1 MRRLPSS
8 WCRFSIVG
16 LLVALGSSGCAGP
29 NQVAAGAPRIP
40 FNELGHHTQQLMAL
54 GEQPVVIHFKVG
66 QEVPLAFVMD
76 SRLVTLAPQDLKL
89 HVKSDFFLLLRADG
103 PPLLSEDGVEFEEE
117 MPNTFIVDFDA
128 PKTDQP
134 GKMKLRLSL
143 RSEQSVQ

>member
-1 MRRLPSS
+1 MRRLPSP

-16 LLVALGSSGCAGP
+16 LLVALGSSGCGGP
-29 NQVAAGAPRIP
+29 NKVAAGAPHIP
-40 FNELGHHTQQLMAL
+40 FNALSQGQYSEQLMSL

-76 SRLVTLAPQDLKL
+76 SRLLTIAPQDLKL

-117 MPNTFIVDFDA
+117 APNTFLVDFDA
-128 PKTDQP
+128 PKADQP
-134 GKMKLRLSL
+134 AKMKLRLSL
-143 RSEQSVQ
+143 RSEQ